1 MISEYV
7 VRKPVLRLRPYVGW
21 YTGYRLVGGRPE
33 THRGLPSPHL
43 TMILTLDDPLVMLE
57 HPDPATTPGSYDT
70 LVGGLHTVPAM
81 IAHDGRQSGIQL
93 ALSPLG
99 ARALFGLPAGELASL
114 DVHGSALFGPFAA
127 ELRERVLAQPG
138 WPGRFDVLEELLWR
152 RINPDLM
159 PRPEVVEA
167 WRRLTDSNGAAPV
180 ATIARE
186 LGWSS
191 RYLGRQFATEVG
203 LSPKVAGRVV
213 RFDRARRALQL
224 DTALGSRLSL
234 AELAVTCGYY
244 DQAHMAREFAGF
256 AGCSP
261 SEFRSVQ
268 AGEVLALA
276 DSSHD

>member
-1 MISEYV
+1 
-7 VRKPVLRLRPYVGW
+7 
-21 YTGYRLVGGRPE
+21 
-33 THRGLPSPHL
+33 
-43 TMILTLDDPLVMLE
+43 
-57 HPDPATTPGSYDT
+57 
-70 LVGGLHTVPAM
+70 
-81 IAHDGRQSGIQL
+81 
-93 ALSPLG
+93 
-99 ARALFGLPAGELASL
+99 
-114 DVHGSALFGPFAA
+114 
-127 ELRERVLAQPG
+127 
-138 WPGRFDVLEELLWR
+138 
-152 RINPDLM
+152 
-159 PRPEVVEA
+159 VVEA
-167 WRRLTDSNGAAPV
+167 WRRLTDSNGAVPV

-224 DTALGSRLSL
+224 DTARGRRLSL

-261 SEFRSVQ
+261 SAFRSVQ

-276 DSSHD
+276 DSTP